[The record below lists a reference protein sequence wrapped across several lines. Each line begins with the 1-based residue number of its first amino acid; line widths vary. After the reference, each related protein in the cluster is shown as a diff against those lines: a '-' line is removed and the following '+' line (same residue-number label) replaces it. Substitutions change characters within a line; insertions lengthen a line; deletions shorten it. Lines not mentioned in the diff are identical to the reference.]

1 MTPERFKPEQLITRP
16 IQVVSLSMA
25 VLGLGIL
32 AWGFFGTLRTEVQ
45 GTGLVIRGL
54 RLVSVTSPQQGLIK
68 TLPFA
73 VNQIVNRGAVL
84 ASLDTQQQAIQAR
97 AAEQILRYAIPR
109 TNASNQAAQQT
120 VAVALQ
126 QLNEARHA
134 LASQGP
140 ILQRRIV
147 QQHQTYTS
155 AQSLL
160 RQGLTSSDEVAQAFD
175 EWLNLKSEWQQLQAA
190 LRSQEL
196 AYQQAVQQ
204 NLQGQISLQQQNQ
217 NNLATIQGL
226 QLAISQSTLIKAP
239 ITGQLVSFSA
249 TVGDAVNPGD
259 LIATLM
265 PTEGA
270 LRTFVL
276 LSSQDIGKVKVGDQ
290 AFVSP
295 AATPSIRYGYLQGS
309 VTALSQTPVTE
320 KELVKAF
327 GSDEVAQS
335 MLQSFNSSGQVN
347 LPYLV
352 IITLQTNRQGQP
364 IWTLGRQPPWG
375 VRAGDGATVRIVASQ
390 AAPLTLLLP
399 FLRGAL

>member
-1 MTPERFKPEQLITRP
+1 MTPDQLKPEHLVTRP
-16 IQVVSLSMA
+16 IQVVSISLA
-25 VLGLGIL
+25 VLGLGFL
-32 AWGFFGTLRTEVQ
+32 TWGFFGTLRTEVQ

-68 TLPFA
+68 TLPFR
-73 VNQIVNRGAVL
+73 VNQTIQKNAVL
-84 ASLDTQQQAIQAR
+84 ASLDTQQQAIQAK
-97 AAEQILRYAIPR
+97 AAEQILRYATPR
-109 TNASNQAAQQT
+109 SQGSNTASQQA
-120 VAVALQ
+120 VVVALQ
-126 QLNEARHA
+126 QLNDAKRA
-134 LASQGP
+134 MASQGP
-140 ILQRRIV
+140 PLQRRITH
-147 QQHQTYTS
+147 QHKAYTT

-160 RQGLTSSDEVAQAFD
+160 RQGLASSDEVAQAFD
-175 EWLNLKSEWQQLQAA
+175 EWLNLKGAWQQLQAA

-204 NLQGQISLQQQNQ
+204 NLQSQISLQQQNQ

-239 ITGQLVSFSA
+239 ITGQLVSVSA

-265 PTEGA
+265 PAQGS

-276 LSSQDIGKVKVGDQ
+276 VGSQDIGKIKAGDQ

-295 AATPSIRYGYLQGS
+295 AATPAIRYGYIQGS
-309 VTALSQTPVTE
+309 VTQLSQTPVTE

-335 MLQSFNSSGQVN
+335 MLQSFNAAGQLN

-352 IITLQTNRQGQP
+352 IIELVRNRQGQP
-364 IWTLGRQPPWG
+364 IWTFGRQPPWG

-390 AAPLTLLLP
+390 AAPLSLLLP